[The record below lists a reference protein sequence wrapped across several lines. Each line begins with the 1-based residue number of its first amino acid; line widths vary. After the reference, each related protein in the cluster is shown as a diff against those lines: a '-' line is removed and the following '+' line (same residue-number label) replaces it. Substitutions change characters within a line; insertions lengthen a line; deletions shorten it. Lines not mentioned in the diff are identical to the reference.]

1 MKLRP
6 AVLGEDDLKAFPFL
20 RGAAAF
26 DSSCSES
33 ARVFFID
40 KDGGYFLKKAEK
52 GTLAR
57 EAAMDGY
64 FRSLGSGPE
73 VVAYASDTCDRLL
86 TEKVR
91 GEDCLAERYMSRPE
105 KLCDLLAAILRD
117 LHSVPTDGCPARH
130 RTSEWLKTVADA
142 EAEPRYF
149 RENREFDA
157 VLFPGSGGR
166 GSAEALKAT
175 VSDCSPYMKEDTLI
189 HGDFCLP
196 NVILDGW
203 KLSGFV
209 DLGSGGAADRHI
221 DIYWGAQTLWHNFR
235 RADLSRRFL
244 DAYGKDA
251 IVPEILK
258 AVSAGEAFG

>member
-64 FRSLGSGPE
+64 FRSLGAGPE

-130 RTSEWLKTVADA
+130 RTSEWLKTVALPGNSTA
-142 EAEPRYF
+142 PSLGIFAKTESSTRYC
-149 RENREFDA
+149 
-157 VLFPGSGGR
+157 FP
-166 GSAEALKAT
+166 E
-175 VSDCSPYMKEDTLI
+175 
-189 HGDFCLP
+189 
-196 NVILDGW
+196 
-203 KLSGFV
+203 
-209 DLGSGGAADRHI
+209 AADA
-221 DIYWGAQTLWHNFR
+221 GAR
-235 RADLSRRFL
+235 KR
-244 DAYGKDA
+244 
-251 IVPEILK
+251 
-258 AVSAGEAFG
+258 

>member
-6 AVLGEDDLKAFPFL
+6 AVLEEDDLTAFPFL

-64 FRSLGSGPE
+64 FRSIGAGPE

-91 GEDCLAERYMSRPE
+91 GKIALRS
-105 KLCDLLAAILRD
+105 AI
-117 LHSVPTDGCPARH
+117 CPDPKNFAI
-130 RTSEWLKTVADA
+130 
-142 EAEPRYF
+142 
-149 RENREFDA
+149 
-157 VLFPGSGGR
+157 
-166 GSAEALKAT
+166 
-175 VSDCSPYMKEDTLI
+175 CSP
-189 HGDFCLP
+189 
-196 NVILDGW
+196 
-203 KLSGFV
+203 
-209 DLGSGGAADRHI
+209 
-221 DIYWGAQTLWHNFR
+221 
-235 RADLSRRFL
+235 
-244 DAYGKDA
+244 
-251 IVPEILK
+251 
-258 AVSAGEAFG
+258 